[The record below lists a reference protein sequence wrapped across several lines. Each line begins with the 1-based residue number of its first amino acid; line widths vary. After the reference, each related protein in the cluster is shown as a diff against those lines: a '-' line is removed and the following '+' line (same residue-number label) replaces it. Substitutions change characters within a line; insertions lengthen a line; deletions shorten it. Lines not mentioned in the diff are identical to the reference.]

1 MTRLKVLI
9 SGGAGFIGAQTALR
23 LQEQGHEV
31 TLLDNL
37 SPPGHAGVPPL
48 PAGVR
53 LVQGDVRNRDDW
65 VAALEGNE
73 VVIHLADHH
82 DYLPAFSKLFQVN
95 ATGTALLCEL
105 LVDRKTQ
112 IRRLV
117 IGSSLAV
124 YGEGRYRCP
133 QDGEVLPEPRS
144 AEALSRGAWDP
155 PCPRCGGQLGPVAT
169 DETATR
175 PSSVYGL
182 SKLAQEEIGW
192 LVGPRHGIEVVV
204 LRYGVAQ
211 GRGQPIQNAY
221 YGALRIFALRLA
233 LNRPI
238 VLFEDGNQLRDFV
251 DVDDVA
257 RATVLA
263 VAGLAPGIYNVGS
276 GRANTVGELAR
287 ILLRVAER
295 DSTPEA
301 PGLYRLGDPRH
312 MIADVSRL
320 KAAGWEP
327 RQGLETTVREYWQWL
342 GEQSNLDSYFEGAD
356 HLMERTGTVRQA
368 R

>member
-1 MTRLKVLI
+1 MKVLI
-9 SGGAGFIGAQTALR
+9 SGGAGFIGSRTALR

-31 TLLDNL
+31 TILDNL
-37 SPPGHAGVPPL
+37 SPPGHAAVPAL

-73 VVIHLADHH
+73 VIVHLADYH

-105 LVDRKTQ
+105 LVDRKTLV
-112 IRRLV
+112 RRLV

-124 YGEGRYRCP
+124 YGEGRHRCP
-133 QDGEVLPEPRS
+133 KDGEVFPEPRS
-144 AEALSRGAWDP
+144 AEALDRGAWDP
-155 PCPRCGGQLGPVAT
+155 PCPRCGGPLAPLTT
-169 DETATR
+169 DETETH
-175 PSSVYGL
+175 PTSVYGL
-182 SKLAQEEIGW
+182 SKLAQEEIGR
-192 LVGPRHGIEVVV
+192 LVGPRHGIEIVI
-204 LRYGVAQ
+204 LRYGVVQ
-211 GRGQPIQNAY
+211 GRDQPFQNAY

-233 LNRPI
+233 LDRPI

-251 DVDDVA
+251 DVEDVA
-257 RATVLA
+257 RANLLA
-263 VAGLAPGIYNVGS
+263 VGTLAPGAYNVGS
-276 GRANTVGELAR
+276 GRANTVAELAR

-295 DSTPEA
+295 DGTPQT

-312 MIADVSRL
+312 VIADLTRL
-320 KAAGWEP
+320 KGAGWEP
-327 RQGLETTVREYWQWL
+327 RQSLETSVRDYWQWL
-342 GEQSNLDSYFEGAD
+342 REQPSLDSYFEGAD
-356 HLMERTGTVRQA
+356 HLMERSGTVRQA